1 MEAGISGYEN
11 DQRAACSTFF
21 GDGCSMYT
29 DLWERLF
36 LENNGPPPP
45 PPRPPVP
52 PFSSESMLELHP
64 TRIFFDGG
72 MANEM
77 REELGVDEDEIG
89 ITPDGRRAQEVIE
102 SHKYITASNDARV
115 LCACTDGLSNTQC
128 LSAGSENA
136 WLKFDTGVAVH
147 VKGIELVK
155 WGAPIQSP
163 LPPPLPPSP
172 SPPPPSPPPP
182 LPPLPPLP
190 PPLSPAPPMS
200 PPNFPRCNFAT
211 ENSCTVH
218 FVSHSNDG
226 ICDDGGTV
234 SVNEGLVDAETS
246 LCELGTDTLDCGV
259 RCLYWSPP
267 QIPRPPAPPPATPSP
282 SPGPSP
288 PPPPSPPPSPPA
300 PPPAP
305 PPSPIPSPPP
315 PSPPPS
321 PPPPHPPCSSFTTTE
336 MLSRQNANDLCE
348 DYSDDGVRCYI
359 LCSCYSAS
367 NDRTTWLRY
376 SKVDE
381 NGNALPDSITITQ
394 FHDTENGDEYPTS
407 YTDSNCV
414 PVYFS
419 SQTWHYCDVSV
430 ADQNVPGCEGSRRR
444 LDEPSATSN
453 APDNSPL
460 ELWASDTSSF
470 FGSLVA
476 VFPYGLTSSI
486 VSTRIDHPT
495 PHRYWT
501 LRSYNPDQRMRLDSM
516 RLFGETSDASA
527 LTAPQCSG
535 RRMATSFGVSES
547 GYVVRPKLNESRKVY
562 KPTKPTSDDS
572 IALEMGVLW
581 KSTLRSV
588 SDRPPKSYRE
598 AIEMLKTLLMSRV
611 ISSHAL
617 LQNLTET
624 FNVTDAMRPML
635 PMRRPPSMST
645 ADFVNT
651 TERDAW
657 WNNMEEHHDEL
668 DTTGLFGTYPIRTP
682 PGAFGRSPAASLVT
696 ALAMTNATESSLPDA
711 LVAESW
717 IINMSC
723 AHLSGCDFHEHML
736 ASSPLLGEDFDATHP
751 FTSTSRD
758 DGAWLSWVL
767 SASIGPTVHL
777 VASRMLACAS
787 SKACGQICKLCTHTN
802 HANGADMRK
811 PPVDNEPIEV
821 VREVERALVGGGDAT
836 VDVVQCVKTPSCI
849 EDVAERAAR
858 SLGSLVVLFD
868 ENETVSVADANVK
881 LWEYAKLEME
891 SNSSFYSRR
900 ERRAEVARAHQNAVG
915 SSTVPEWVRPYT
927 IKNGRRLEERSSET
941 LNGEFGTNETKYV
954 EWIRS
959 LTPSERQL
967 FVASHQSAHLLQS
980 NASYPEITLSHMQF
994 IQTWARVGSH
1004 VGEKPNRMGV
1014 CSDPQ
1019 FVNRTV
1025 SCRVHAVLVG
1035 KALTHI
1041 RNEEKRRV
1049 TDAADPKRARR
1060 RASNEPEIREH
1071 IHRKLSETC
1080 CARFEDGHEEC
1091 GAKYCEHHMTRE
1103 VTKRMASVIKRLADE
1118 NHPSAAK
1125 IGPDIHAI
1133 IENVLLPE
1141 THSDPEC
1148 RTINASSLHYG
1159 GPSRSEC
1166 TGRSLLK
1173 HASKKYGVDGD
1184 TIERK
1189 MQEFGISTGVGL
1201 QKIQAVT
1208 GMFSEVKT
1216 AGNRIKR
1223 RLQQSK
1229 KAKAAANA
1237 AKLLRSA
1244 GRRLQSDSK
1253 PAKPSTPGM
1262 RHAERRRRKLE
1273 DAHEKLSDEELA
1285 RTLSATR
1292 GTEVRDG
1299 QNRHG
1304 FAHAASTIKKN
1315 RAIMSNATNIIG
1327 ESFKRLE
1334 KHTQSEMLKRVAEG
1348 RKGGSRM
1355 DKTPRAMRFHT
1366 DNFVQNIINPVL
1378 ASEILQADE
1387 GSITSRFASGL
1398 RKLGDVTQRWSDL
1411 NIEAHRV
1418 QVRRTRRRSRELS
1431 EDQAKTYST
1440 LLYDRLDKEQRKRED
1455 AEVAKIASTVE
1466 GRRLDESEI
1475 AAIRSKVKRGVRN
1488 RIPELKADHSL
1499 AWLHEIVDWT
1509 RASEEWTRMHDIFTK
1524 RHELRMN
1531 GREMSQILSDHPTGY
1546 AVFDDHRKFAFSS
1559 VGDALRRL
1567 WHRRINGTDAH
1578 FVTHTRSHL
1587 DRAGRHAPENHGRL
1601 RRLSEGFLGPV
1612 VAAPYAIADTVLFSS
1627 TTSSTT
1633 VKSTNEDI
1641 FTAAIRYLVYST
1653 IGCYLVEPQL
1663 TPVSTSI
1670 DNPDDPSEAADG
1682 DTLKVFRPGDTFLC
1696 FPAVPFAL
1704 PRMETWRELTNSY
1717 GIEYTDLTY
1726 EEYCTKFG
1734 WQEKARDFFQENL
1747 GLSIKSDTARWLG
1760 VPGALRGAEAM
1771 DSITNFVDSSRA
1783 DEGEWVIG
1791 SLLCGVVE
1799 LGGVV
1804 YVLIV
1809 LLSLSLFIPLAQFVN
1824 ICVGILYDAIV
1835 LLIAASKQAT
1845 NSDSDESQPEPK
1857 AKQAPSR
1864 EYDKR
1869 NKTPK
1874 PQPNEKS
1881 KKPNSLVQ
1889 KKVRANAEA
1898 RQAAVFTRSNA
1909 ASSLDAGTSQIAVPS
1924 TGFIGGLAQKLFRRP
1939 TYDEVSPASD
1949 DDNYDNDDNDNDDS
1963 KYSYV

>member
-1 MEAGISGYEN
+1 MLTLNGA
-11 DQRAACSTFF
+11 
-21 GDGCSMYT
+21 
-29 DLWERLF
+29 
-36 LENNGPPPP
+36 NN
-45 PPRPPVP
+45 
-52 PFSSESMLELHP
+52 
-64 TRIFFDGG
+64 
-72 MANEM
+72 A
-77 REELGVDEDEIG
+77 
-89 ITPDGRRAQEVIE
+89 
-102 SHKYITASNDARV
+102 
-115 LCACTDGLSNTQC
+115 C
-128 LSAGSENA
+128 LSHD
-136 WLKFDTGVAVH
+136 K
-147 VKGIELVK
+147 
-155 WGAPIQSP
+155 
-163 LPPPLPPSP
+163 
-172 SPPPPSPPPP
+172 
-182 LPPLPPLP
+182 
-190 PPLSPAPPMS
+190 
-200 PPNFPRCNFAT
+200 
-211 ENSCTVH
+211 
-218 FVSHSNDG
+218 
-226 ICDDGGTV
+226 
-234 SVNEGLVDAETS
+234 
-246 LCELGTDTLDCGV
+246 
-259 RCLYWSPP
+259 
-267 QIPRPPAPPPATPSP
+267 
-282 SPGPSP
+282 
-288 PPPPSPPPSPPA
+288 
-300 PPPAP
+300 
-305 PPSPIPSPPP
+305 
-315 PSPPPS
+315 
-321 PPPPHPPCSSFTTTE
+321 
-336 MLSRQNANDLCE
+336 
-348 DYSDDGVRCYI
+348 CYI
-359 LCSCYSAS
+359 LCSCYDSS
-367 NDRTTWLRY
+367 NNAFGTTWQRY
-376 SKVDE
+376 SKLGDD
-381 NGNALPDSITITQ
+381 GLGSLDKTTDPKID
-394 FHDTENGDEYPTS
+394 HDTEWGDLYPTG
-407 YTDSNCV
+407 YNFGDCGE
-414 PVYFS
+414 YFS
-419 SQTWHYCDVSV
+419 SQIWTYCDVSV
-430 ADQNVPGCEGSRRR
+430 ADQSVPGCEGSRRR
-444 LDEPSATSN
+444 LNELPETN
-453 APDNSPL
+453 NSPL

-535 RRMATSFGVSES
+535 RRMTASFGVSES

-572 IALEMGVLW
+572 IELEMGVLW

-598 AIEMLKTLLMSRV
+598 AIEMLKTLLISRG
-611 ISSHAL
+611 IDSHDL
-617 LQNLTET
+617 LQN
-624 FNVTDAMRPML
+624 VTDVML
-635 PMRRPPSMST
+635 PMRQPPSMST
-645 ADFVNT
+645 AEFVNT

-682 PGAFGRSPAASLVT
+682 PGAFGRSPSASLVT
-696 ALAMTNATESSLPDA
+696 ALAMTNSTESSLPDA

-717 IINMSC
+717 IINISC

-758 DGAWLSWVL
+758 DGAWLAWVL
-767 SASIGPTVHL
+767 SASIGPTVNL

-787 SKACGQICKLCTHTN
+787 SKACGQICKLCI
-802 HANGADMRK
+802 HANGADTRK
-811 PPVDNEPIEV
+811 PPIDNEPIKV

-836 VDVVQCVKTPSCI
+836 VDVVQCIQTASCI

-858 SLGSLVVLFD
+858 SLNSLVISAK
-868 ENETVSVADANVK
+868 NEAVSVADANAK
-881 LWEYAKLEME
+881 LWAYAKLEME

-900 ERRAEVARAHQNAVG
+900 ERRAEVALAHQNAVG
-915 SSTVPEWVRPYT
+915 SSTVPDWVRPYT
-927 IKNGRRLEERSSET
+927 IEKGRRLSSET
-941 LNGEFGTNETKYV
+941 LNGDFGTNESRFV

-967 FVASHQSAHLLQS
+967 FVASHQSSHLLKS
-980 NASYPEITLSHMQF
+980 NASYSEITLSHMQF
-994 IQTWARVGSH
+994 IQTLARVGSH

-1041 RNEEKRRV
+1041 RNEEKLRAA
-1049 TDAADPKRARR
+1049 DAANPKRARR

-1071 IHRKLSETC
+1071 IQRKLAETC

-1103 VTKRMASVIKRLADE
+1103 VTKRMASVIKRLVDD

-1125 IGPDIHAI
+1125 VGPDIHAI

-1201 QKIQAVT
+1201 QKFQAVS

-1244 GRRLQSDSK
+1244 GRRLQADSK
-1253 PAKPSTPGM
+1253 PSKPSTPGM

-1273 DAHEKLSDEELA
+1273 DAHAKLSDEELA

-1299 QNRHG
+1299 KNRHG
-1304 FAHAASTIKKN
+1304 FAHAASTIKKH

-1327 ESFKRLE
+1327 ESFKQLE
-1334 KHTQSEMLKRVAEG
+1334 KHTQSERLKKMAKER
-1348 RKGGSRM
+1348 RHRL
-1355 DKTPRAMRFHT
+1355 DNTPRAMHFHT
-1366 DNFVQNIINPVL
+1366 DSFMQNIINPVL

-1387 GSITSRFASGL
+1387 GSITSRFSSGL

-1418 QVRRTRRRSRELS
+1418 HVQRTRRRSRELS
-1431 EDQAKTYST
+1431 QDQTKTYST
-1440 LLYDRLDKEQRKRED
+1440 LLYDRLDKEQQKRED
-1455 AEVAKIASTVE
+1455 SEVASKVQ
-1466 GRRLDESEI
+1466 GRRLDESEMS
-1475 AAIRSKVKRGVRN
+1475 AIRLKVKRDVKA

-1499 AWLHEIVDWT
+1499 AWLHELVDWN
-1509 RASEEWTRMHDIFTK
+1509 RAADEWTRMHDIFTK
-1524 RHELRMN
+1524 RHELRMH
-1531 GREMSQILSDHPTGY
+1531 GREMSQILGDHPTGY

-1567 WHRRINGTDAH
+1567 WHRRVNGSDAH
-1578 FVTHTRSHL
+1578 FVAHTKSHT
-1587 DRAGRHAPENHGRL
+1587 DRAGKHAPENHGRL
-1601 RRLSEGFLGPV
+1601 RRMSEGFLGPV

-1670 DNPDDPSEAADG
+1670 DNPEDPSEAADG
-1682 DTLKVFRPGDTFLC
+1682 DTLKVFRPGDTYLC

-1726 EEYCTKFG
+1726 EKYCTKFG

-1845 NSDSDESQPEPK
+1845 NSDSDKSQPEPK

-1874 PQPNEKS
+1874 PQLNEKS